1 MSNDLLLV
9 ADRLA
14 KLQERVSILEA
25 MDYRLRT
32 VVQINSTIPSGTVLI
47 LEYVE
52 VANGYQLS
60 ISDNAALLLI
70 G

>member
-1 MSNDLLLV
+1 MNDLLLV

-25 MDYRLRT
+25 IDYRLRT
-32 VVQINSTIPSGTVLI
+32 TVQINTTVPSGTVLI

-60 ISDNAALLLI
+60 ISDNAALILV

>member
-1 MSNDLLLV
+1 MNDLLLV

-25 MDYRLRT
+25 IDYRLRT
-32 VVQINSTIPSGTVLI
+32 TVQINTTVPSGTVLI

-60 ISDNAALLLI
+60 ISDNAALILI

>member
-1 MSNDLLLV
+1 MNNDLLLI

-14 KLQERVSILEA
+14 KLTERVSTLEA
-25 MDYRLRT
+25 IDYRLRSVLQVSTT
-32 VVQINSTIPSGTVLI
+32 VPSGTTLI

-60 ISDNAALLLI
+60 ISDNAALILV

>member
-1 MSNDLLLV
+1 VNDNLLLL

-14 KLQERVSILEA
+14 KLTERVGTLEA
-25 MDYRLRT
+25 IDYRLRSVLQTSTT
-32 VVQINSTIPSGTVLI
+32 VPSGTTLI

-60 ISDNAALLLI
+60 ISDNAALILV

>member
-1 MSNDLLLV
+1 MNNDLLLI
-9 ADRLA
+9 ADRLT
-14 KLQERVSILEA
+14 KLTERVSTLEA
-25 MDYRLRT
+25 IDYRLRSVLQVSTT
-32 VVQINSTIPSGTVLI
+32 VPSGTTLI

-60 ISDNAALLLI
+60 ISDNAALILV

>member
-1 MSNDLLLV
+1 VNNDLLLI

-14 KLQERVSILEA
+14 KLTERVSTLEA
-25 MDYRLRT
+25 IDYRLRSVLQTSTT
-32 VVQINSTIPSGTVLI
+32 VPSGTTLI

-60 ISDNAALLLI
+60 ISDTAALILV

>member
-1 MSNDLLLV
+1 MNDLLLV

-25 MDYRLRT
+25 IDYRLRT
-32 VVQINSTIPSGTVLI
+32 TVQINTTVPSGTVLI

-52 VANGYQLS
+52 VVNGYQLS
-60 ISDNAALLLI
+60 ISDNAALILI